1 MLHPDAPIRQRL
13 LWALPTFALLWICRV
28 LTWVAFPTGV
38 RFPDTPD
45 YIAPTAG
52 DFSLV
57 SLLGMA
63 PRGWPTPLLMALFP
77 TDPLRVLAQ
86 LTITGLAWT
95 ALLWVGLGLVQGT
108 RGRLLVATAIAVLGG
123 AAQTLQ
129 WDVALLGASLLLAGL
144 VGLLAVLLSIAGHGA
159 TWWRLGVLAGLLVLV
174 GSAKSSQVILV
185 AAALLALALAVGGS
199 MTRVKQVACLLG
211 GVAIL
216 AASAVVGI
224 NVDRHWN
231 TTYSGTAALW
241 ALGAQAPASEQFA
254 QFLTE
259 RGAPAC
265 ITQDAP
271 YADMAAAEGR
281 VRGGCPQAAPYLRDR
296 MVGELLAFYLA
307 QPTSAARNLA
317 GGLGA
322 SFVSNGTRYGNVV
335 TLVPDS
341 VSQLAFGAV
350 QPDPKFLDAQ
360 DQAAAI
366 AALDSSGGFWVF
378 TPQLGWLL
386 IGLVS
391 AVLLFRRGHPTRS
404 VGIVVLVLILGAIA
418 ISAASVLSTP
428 SEWFR
433 LCAAYWTMAMA
444 ASAVGLGVAISGP
457 KGAPR

>member
-1 MLHPDAPIRQRL
+1 MHPDAPMRQRL
-13 LWALPTFALLWICRV
+13 RWALPTLVVLWVSRA
-28 LTWVAFPTGV
+28 LTWLAFPAGV
-38 RFPDTPD
+38 RFPDSPD
-45 YIAPTAG
+45 YVSPTAG

-86 LTITGLAWT
+86 LTISGLAWT
-95 ALLWVGLGLVQGT
+95 ALLWVALGLVHST

-129 WDVALLGASLLLAGL
+129 WDVAFLGASLLLAGL
-144 VGLLAVLLSIAGHGA
+144 VGLLAVLLSIAAHGA
-159 TWWRLGVLAGLLVLV
+159 TWWRLGLLAALLVLV
-174 GSAKSSQVILV
+174 GAAKSTQVILV
-185 AAALLALALAVGGS
+185 VAALLALVFTVGRS
-199 MTRVKQVACLLG
+199 MTRAKQAACLVG

-231 TTYSGTAALW
+231 ITYSGTAALW

-254 QFLTE
+254 QFLAE

-271 YADMAAAEGR
+271 YADMDAAAGR
-281 VRGGCPQAAPYLRDR
+281 VTSGCPEAAPYLRDR
-296 MVGELLAFYLA
+296 IVGEMVSFYLT

-317 GGLGA
+317 DGLGA
-322 SFVSNGTRYGNVV
+322 SFVSNGIRYGNAV

-341 VSQLAFGAV
+341 VSQVAFGAV

-366 AALDSSGGFWVF
+366 AALDSIGGFWVF
-378 TPQLGWLL
+378 TPQLGWVLV
-386 IGLVS
+386 GLVS
-391 AVLLFRRGHPTRS
+391 AVLLVRRGLPARP
-404 VGIVVLVLILGAIA
+404 VGIIILAMILGSTAIA
-418 ISAASVLSTP
+418 AASVLSTP

-433 LCAAYWTMAMA
+433 LCAAYWTTAMA
-444 ASAVGLGVAISGP
+444 AAAVGLGVVISGP